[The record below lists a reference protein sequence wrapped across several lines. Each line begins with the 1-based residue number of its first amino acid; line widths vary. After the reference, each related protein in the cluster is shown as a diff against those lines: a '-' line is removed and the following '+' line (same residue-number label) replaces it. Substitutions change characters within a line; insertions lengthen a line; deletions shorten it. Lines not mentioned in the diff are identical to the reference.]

1 MPLTTIQ
8 KCKNYLGPSYVDITD
23 DFLNDLIEN
32 VQATIENY
40 CHRHFDVNTYT
51 SEQHNINHK
60 IFPRETPII
69 SVINIVRLDGNVDNT
84 VPDNNGMNNYRLFPS
99 YVELLDY
106 KYMTM
111 GNRLKYVNS
120 EESYVEITYTAGYD
134 TPPAD
139 LSLAATKLVVM
150 EYRESR
156 ENRLG
161 VEQEREGDVQYT
173 YSKKDSQMPVNISAV
188 LDRYKRVSLWGI
200 MIFV

>member
-8 KCKNYLGPSYVDITD
+8 KCKNYLGPSYVDVTD
-23 DFLNDLIEN
+23 DFLNDLILD

-40 CHRHFDVNTYT
+40 CHRHFDISTYT

-60 IFPRETPII
+60 IFPKETPII
-69 SVINIVRLDGNVDNT
+69 SVMNIVRLDDNIDNT

-106 KYMTM
+106 KYVTM
-111 GNRLKYVNS
+111 GDRLKYVNS

-139 LSLAATKLVVM
+139 LSLAATKLVVL
-150 EYRESR
+150 EYKDSRES
-156 ENRLG
+156 RLG

-173 YSKKDSQMPVNISAV
+173 YSKKDSEMPLNISSV
-188 LDRYKRVSLWGI
+188 LDRYKRVSL
-200 MIFV
+200 

>member
-8 KCKNYLGPSYVDITD
+8 KCKNYLGASYTDITD
-23 DFLNDLIEN
+23 DFLNDLILD

-51 SEQHNINHK
+51 SEQHKINHK
-60 IFPRETPII
+60 IFSRETPIKDVTSI
-69 SVINIVRLDGNVDNT
+69 IRLDDNIDNT

-99 YVELLDY
+99 YVELPDY
-106 KYMTM
+106 KYVTM
-111 GNRLKYVNS
+111 GDRLKYVNS

-139 LSLAATKLVVM
+139 LSLAATKLIAL
-150 EYRESR
+150 EYKESR

-161 VEQEREGDVQYT
+161 VEQEREGDTQYV
-173 YSKKDSQMPVNISAV
+173 YSKKDSEMPVNISKV
-188 LDRYKRVSLWGI
+188 LDRYKRVSL
-200 MIFV
+200 

>member
-8 KCKNYLGPSYVDITD
+8 KCKNYLGPSYVDAAD
-23 DFLNDLIEN
+23 DFLSDLIEN
-32 VQATIENY
+32 VQVTIENY

-60 IFPRETPII
+60 IFTKETPIKAVTSI
-69 SVINIVRLDGNVDNT
+69 IRLDGNIDNT
-84 VPDNNGMNNYRLFPS
+84 VLDNNGMNNYRIFS
-99 YVELLDY
+99 GYVELLDY
-106 KYMTM
+106 KYVTM
-111 GNRLKYVNS
+111 GDRLKYVNS

-139 LSLAATKLVVM
+139 LSLAATKLIAL
-150 EYRESR
+150 EYKESR

-173 YSKKDSQMPVNISAV
+173 YSKKDSQIPVNISSI
-188 LDRYKRVSLWGI
+188 LDRYKRVSL
-200 MIFV
+200 

>member
-1 MPLTTIQ
+1 MPLTTIK
-8 KCKNYLGPSYVDITD
+8 KCKNYLGPSYIDTED

-40 CHRHFDVNTYT
+40 CHRHFDIDTYT
-51 SEQHNINHK
+51 GEQHNVNHK
-60 IFPRETPII
+60 IFIKETPII
-69 SVINIVRLDGNVDNT
+69 SVSNIVRLDGSIVNT
-84 VPDNNGMNNYRLFPS
+84 VPGSNDMSNYRIFPG

-120 EESYVEITYTAGYD
+120 EESYVEITYTAGFK

-139 LSLAATKLVVM
+139 LNLAATKLVVL
-150 EYRESR
+150 EYKESR

-161 VEQEREGDVQYT
+161 VEQESEGDVKYT
-173 YSKKDSQMPVNISAV
+173 YSKKDVQMPLNISAI
-188 LDRYKRVSLWGI
+188 LDRYKRVSL
-200 MIFV
+200 

>member
-1 MPLTTIQ
+1 MPLTTLENV
-8 KCKNYLGPSYVDITD
+8 KSYLGMSSIDTS
-23 DFLNDLIEN
+23 NDGFINLLIAD

-40 CHRHFDVNTYT
+40 CHRHFDVDTYT

-60 IFPRETPII
+60 IFPKETPIKDVTSI
-69 SVINIVRLDGNVDNT
+69 IRLDDNIDNT
-84 VPDNNGMNNYRLFPS
+84 VPDNNGMNNYRIFPS

-106 KYMTM
+106 KYVTM
-111 GNRLKYVNS
+111 GDRLKYVNS

-139 LSLAATKLVVM
+139 LSLAATKLVVL
-150 EYRESR
+150 EYKDSR

-173 YSKKDSQMPVNISAV
+173 YSKKDSEMPLNISSV
-188 LDRYKRVSLWGI
+188 LDRYKRVSL
-200 MIFV
+200 